1 MAKVHPCCDVADGPT
16 TGHMIFCPACE
27 CGHKFDSGRWTFN
40 GDMERPTFSPSM
52 LVRTGDGWTKI
63 PQEQWMPIQSQ
74 SKGVSYR
81 VPFAMLSEGRA
92 QRNHDQSLAVLR
104 SRGGLSAFEALCNL
118 DDRGLWDRKP
128 RTDGEEEAELSG
140 RVQAW
145 LKANCPPSICHSFV
159 RDGRIEF
166 LSDCTHRLAGQ
177 TVDLPD
183 F

>member
-16 TGHMIFCPACE
+16 TGYMIFCPACE
-27 CGHKFDSGRWTFN
+27 CGHKFDSGRWTFD

-52 LVRTGDGWTKI
+52 LVKSGHYASGHQGSCWCTYNAEHPDD
-63 PQEQWMPIQSQ
+63 PA
-74 SKGVSYR
+74 
-81 VPFAMLSEGRA
+81 PFQCS
-92 QRNHDQSLAVLR
+92 V
-104 SRGGLSAFEALCNL
+104 
-118 DDRGLWDRKP
+118 
-128 RTDGEEEAELSG
+128 
-140 RVQAW
+140 
-145 LKANCPPSICHSFV
+145 CHSFV